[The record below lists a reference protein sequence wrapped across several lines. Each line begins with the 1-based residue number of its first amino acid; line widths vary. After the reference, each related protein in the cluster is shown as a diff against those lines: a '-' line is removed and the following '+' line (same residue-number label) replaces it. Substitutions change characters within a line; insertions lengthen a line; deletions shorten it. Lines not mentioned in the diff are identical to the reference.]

1 VKSPTCARTPTI
13 PSTTRTTASDICARA
28 LVFGFI
34 ATIVAAHKGL
44 TATGG
49 PKGVADAVNQA
60 VVLSVILLAMAN
72 VAITQ
77 AYVMLV
83 PQGIA

>member
-1 VKSPTCARTPTI
+1 MSLPEGNGFVWIAAEARV
-13 PSTTRTTASDICARA
+13 ARA
-28 LVFGFI
+28 VRDYLVNTRGHPLHW
-34 ATIVAAHKGL
+34 TKAAGYWL
-44 TATGG
+44 
-49 PKGVADAVNQA
+49 KGVADAVNQA
-60 VVLSVILLAMAN
+60 VVLSVILLALAN

>member
-1 VKSPTCARTPTI
+1 
-13 PSTTRTTASDICARA
+13 
-28 LVFGFI
+28 
-34 ATIVAAHKGL
+34 
-44 TATGG
+44 
-49 PKGVADAVNQA
+49 
-60 VVLSVILLAMAN
+60 VILLAMAN